1 MLVMPR
7 KSNEAACHR
16 GHLFRR
22 ALYKFKANHFLSDNF
37 HGAVVIVTESVENPT
52 ATHVHRK
59 TYIITARDHQVNYYD
74 CYGKGG
80 FLRTP

>member
-16 GHLFRR
+16 GLLFRR

-37 HGAVVIVTESVENPT
+37 HGVVVIVTESVENPT

-59 TYIITARDHQVNYYD
+59 TYIVNAYH
-74 CYGKGG
+74 CKGSPSQL
-80 FLRTP
+80 LRLLW